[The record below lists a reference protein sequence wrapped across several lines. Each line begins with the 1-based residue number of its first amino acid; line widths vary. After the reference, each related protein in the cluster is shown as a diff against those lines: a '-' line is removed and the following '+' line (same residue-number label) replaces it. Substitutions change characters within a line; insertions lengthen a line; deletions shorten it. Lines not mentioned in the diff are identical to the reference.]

1 MRNKIAIVC
10 NSTNSDLVEYFRCKV
25 SALNKSEF
33 KNNFIALK
41 NQKIDL
47 DDDIRAYNSS
57 FTSSAFFDKK
67 VPLDFLVSFYMFFVV
82 LTNKVKVVHFTT
94 AHISNLFLSILLKP
108 FRIKQIF
115 TIHDISPHPG
125 KKAIFINIYNKVVIN
140 FLSDEI
146 ISFSKSEIN
155 KQNKKNKFKYFVLS
169 GFSQYINKPKTG
181 EKTILFFGRIEKYKG
196 LNNLLDL
203 IVKVNKANLGYKFI
217 IAGKG
222 KIKNIEEFQKFNNVE
237 ILNRFITDDEVM
249 GLFEKATFTILPYDS
264 ATQSGVIVLS
274 FAHATPV
281 IAYGVGSLNEYI
293 INEKNGFV
301 VGYRDNDSIVNIL
314 KKLSDKDI
322 IKLSQNCISTFLS
335 NFSKNAC
342 KEMYLD
348 YYRKKLVLTKGD
360 TLGGHI

>member
-146 ISFSKSEIN
+146 ISFSKSEIT
-155 KQNKKNKFKYFVLS
+155 KQNKKEKFRHFTLS
-169 GFSQYINKPKTG
+169 GFDQYITNPKIG
-181 EKTILFFGRIEKYKG
+181 EKTILFFGRIEHYKG
-196 LNNLLDL
+196 LNNLYDL
-203 IVKVNKANLGYKFI
+203 IIKTNSSNLNYKFI

-222 KIKNIEEFQKFNNVE
+222 MIENIEEFEKFDNVE
-237 ILNRFITDDEVM
+237 IINRFITDNEVEK
-249 GLFEKATFTILPYDS
+249 LFEQATFTILPYDS
-264 ATQSGVIVLS
+264 ATQSGVTILS
-274 FAHATPV
+274 YSYATPV
-281 IAYGVGSLNEYI
+281 LAYDVGALGEYI
-293 INEKNGFV
+293 ENTRNGFLIE
-301 VGYRDNDSIVNIL
+301 YQNNEEIIRLLQTLSDEYIL
-314 KKLSDKDI
+314 KMSQNSINIFTEKYSTESCKKIYYRYYKDI
-322 IKLSQNCISTFLS
+322 
-335 NFSKNAC
+335 
-342 KEMYLD
+342 LD
-348 YYRKKLVLTKGD
+348 ERNK
-360 TLGGHI
+360 